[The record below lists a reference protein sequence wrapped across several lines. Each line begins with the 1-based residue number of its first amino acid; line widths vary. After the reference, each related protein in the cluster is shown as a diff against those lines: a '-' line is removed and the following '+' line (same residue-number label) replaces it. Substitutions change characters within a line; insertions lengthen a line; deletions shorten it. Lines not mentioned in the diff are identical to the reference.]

1 MEKALWVVRD
11 KITSPGA
18 IDDLMADATTRG
30 IHDVVAQVRGRGDA
44 YFGSTLEPQ
53 AEALEDPAFDPLG
66 HLVRAGAAVGVRVH
80 AWANVFFVWSSPSG
94 ALPRSSEHLVR
105 KHPAWLLPPDRG
117 GLPPHPLTLSGEMGA
132 RTDRPS
138 TFDRGGLPPHPLTLS
153 GEMGART
160 DRPATLSYLDPVGG
174 SDWEGIYTDPRNTE
188 AREHTLAV
196 FTDIVAR
203 YRVEGFHYDYVRYP
217 QAAYASSPDDHTAV
231 TALVREG
238 ATRLRSARPGI
249 VISAA
254 VFPDPDAARDRV
266 LQRWPDWARE
276 GWIDLLCPMAYRKDT
291 SSVRALLTR
300 ARKAAPRTRMW
311 GGLMAYAG
319 ERRLIRDQVRA
330 AKDAGCDGAILFA
343 YEPTQRDLLDV
354 FAAS

>member
-44 YFGSTLEPQ
+44 YFASTLEPQ

-80 AWANVFFVWSSPSG
+80 AWANMFFVWSSPSG

-105 KHPAWLLPPDRG
+105 RHPEWLLRPVNRG

-132 RTDRPS
+132 RTARPEA
-138 TFDRGGLPPHPLTLS
+138 LP
-153 GEMGART
+153 
-160 DRPATLSYLDPVGG
+160 YLDPVGG
-174 SDWEGIYTDPRNTE
+174 SDWEGIYTDPRSTE

-266 LQRWPDWARE
+266 LQRGPDWARE

-319 ERRLIRDQVRA
+319 ERRLIRDHVRA